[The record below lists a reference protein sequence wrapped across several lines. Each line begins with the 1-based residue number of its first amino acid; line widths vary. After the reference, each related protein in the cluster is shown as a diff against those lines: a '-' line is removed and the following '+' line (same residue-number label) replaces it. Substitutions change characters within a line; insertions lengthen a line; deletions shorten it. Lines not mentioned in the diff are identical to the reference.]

1 MSRFADVV
9 IAWDAEEETILCDP
23 EVVTVYYRYEKGPSS
38 VRWIVES
45 MHPDATR
52 VEIKWETDSPFL
64 HMGAEIQNG
73 KLCLLGTGNRAV
85 KGLFKYM
92 ILFLDGG
99 DQVLAALDP
108 GVRNEPEP
116 GSGP

>member
-9 IAWDAEEETILCDP
+9 IAWDAGEKAILCKPD
-23 EVVTVYYRYEKGPSS
+23 VVTVYYRYEKGPTS

-45 MHPDATR
+45 MPRAARR
-52 VEIKWETDSPFL
+52 VEIKWETGSPFQ
-64 HMGAEIQNG
+64 HMGAEILKG
-73 KLCLLGTGNRAV
+73 KLCLFATGNRAV

-92 ILFLDGG
+92 ILFLDGN
-99 DQVLAALDP
+99 DRVLAALDP

-116 GSGP
+116 GGGP